1 MQSRCPLVTLYFRV
15 VLLPCL
21 GVILTY
27 QCPEPSC
34 RPALRGKHT
43 ALQLQ
48 PFCSTQCAGS
58 AAPGCGCAALGA
70 AVSPHS
76 IPGELCAAVQ
86 GAVLS
91 TGTPTWSSACSVQSA
106 AAGLPQPC
114 SAQCVPAARLPQPC
128 SAQCVPAARPLPTAH
143 SALWLQGHRSSSSCV
158 LMYFWLPSCQK

>member
-76 IPGELCAAVQ
+76 IPGELCAAAQ

-114 SAQCVPAARLPQPC
+114 SAQCLPAARL
-128 SAQCVPAARPLPTAH
+128 LPTAH

>member
-1 MQSRCPLVTLYFRV
+1 MQSCCPPVTLYFRV

-76 IPGELCAAVQ
+76 IPGELCAVAQ

-114 SAQCVPAARLPQPC
+114 SAQCLPAARL
-128 SAQCVPAARPLPTAH
+128 LPTAH

>member
-1 MQSRCPLVTLYFRV
+1 MQSRCPPVTLYFRV

-48 PFCSTQCAGS
+48 PFCSTQRAGS
-58 AAPGCGCAALGA
+58 DAPGCGCAALGA

-114 SAQCVPAARLPQPC
+114 SAQCVPAAR
-128 SAQCVPAARPLPTAH
+128 PLPTAH

>member
-1 MQSRCPLVTLYFRV
+1 MQSRCPPVTLYFRV

-76 IPGELCAAVQ
+76 IPGELCAVAQ

-114 SAQCVPAARLPQPC
+114 SAQCLPAARL
-128 SAQCVPAARPLPTAH
+128 LPTAH

>member
-1 MQSRCPLVTLYFRV
+1 MQSGCPPVTLYFRI

-21 GVILTY
+21 GGILTY

-34 RPALRGKHT
+34 HPALRGKHT

-48 PFCSTQCAGS
+48 PFCSTQRAGS
-58 AAPGCGCAALGA
+58 AAPGRSYAALGA

-76 IPGELCAAVQ
+76 IPGELCAAAQ
-86 GAVLS
+86 GTVLS

-114 SAQCVPAARLPQPC
+114 SAQCLPAARL
-128 SAQCVPAARPLPTAH
+128 LPTAH
-143 SALWLQGHRSSSSCV
+143 SALWLQGHHSSSSCV